1 MVKRGGRSPW
11 EDGDTLDRETTRM
24 ERGLLWLPLLGFFIG
39 LAWTGWREY
48 QKVEAYQRWAAEFER
63 AKYDIYAVV
72 GQQGDALTWGRPTR
86 QGPIDLDTLS
96 LQTVTTVE
104 LAVNGTTVALDNPPA
119 KGRAELVLQ
128 RRDRPEPTRIPFTD
142 PTLAAQWGEFL
153 QRYLRE
159 HSPSE
164 AADDRPHSDD
174 NL

>member
-1 MVKRGGRSPW
+1 
-11 EDGDTLDRETTRM
+11 M

-48 QKVEAYQRWAAEFER
+48 QKVEAYQRWATGFER

-72 GQQGDALTWGRPTR
+72 GQQGDALTWGLPTR
-86 QGPIDLDTLS
+86 QGPVALDTLS
-96 LQTVTTVE
+96 LQTVTAVE
-104 LAVNGTTVALDNPPA
+104 LEVKGQPVALDNPPA

-142 PTLAAQWGEFL
+142 PTLAAQWGQFL

-164 AADDRPHSDD
+164 EPGDRPASD
-174 NL
+174 NS